1 MKYPQ
6 VIFPLRNTLT
16 RYCLRNYATTK
27 RTTQNLINY
36 PKVKLGEGKLLYLL
50 ISIYMHGETLFSRTI
65 VRGGRAKKHLYLYDE
80 IREEL
85 DELGLCSKALGG
97 GMMNINAKSQ
107 EMTINGK
114 CKTFGRADH
123 HLTKEILLGT
133 PEYKNFKITVGK

>member
-6 VIFPLRNTLT
+6 VILPLRNTLN

-27 RTTQNLINY
+27 RTVQNLKNY
-36 PKVKLGEGKLLYLL
+36 PQVKLGDGKLLYLL
-50 ISIYMHGETLFSRTI
+50 ISIYMHGETLFSRT
-65 VRGGRAKKHLYLYDE
+65 VVQGGRAKKHPYLYAE

-85 DELGLCSKALGG
+85 EELGLCSKVLGG

-107 EMTINGK
+107 EMTIDGK
-114 CKTFGRADH
+114 CNTFGRADH